1 MGFNTINYEEED
13 GVGLIV
19 MNRPKSMNAIN
30 DEFIMELGQAIDLVE
45 ADEKVGVVIVTGDV
59 KFFAAGADIKYVIG
73 IRTPLEAHDFVSNV
87 QSLFSRLENLEKPTI
102 AAVGGLALGGGCELA
117 LACDIRLAAE
127 NAIFGLPE
135 IKIGVLPGGGGTQR
149 LPRLIGAGR
158 AKLMLYSGDS
168 IDANEA
174 YRIGL
179 ADKVVKTDLLM
190 DEAKKMAKRLGQRPA
205 FALKMIKTSVN
216 KGMSMDLQSGLAHEA
231 RCFEIL
237 FSTEDQKEGMRAFVE
252 KRKPVF
258 KGK

>member
-1 MGFNTINYEEED
+1 MDFNTIIYNAED
-13 GVGLIV
+13 GIGIIT

-30 DEFIMELGQAIDLVE
+30 DEFMRELGHAIDLIE
-45 ADEKVGVVIVTGDV
+45 TDEEVGAVIVTGGD
-59 KFFAAGADIKYVIG
+59 KFFAAGADIKYIMG
-73 IRTPLEAHDFVSNV
+73 ISTPLEAHKFVTGV
-87 QSLFSRLENLEKPTI
+87 QSLFCRLEDLEKPTI
-102 AAVGGLALGGGCELA
+102 AAVSGLALGGGCELA

-158 AKLMLYSGDS
+158 AKEILYTGDP

-179 ADKVVKTDLLM
+179 VNKVIKSDALM
-190 DEAKKMAKRLGQRPA
+190 EEAKKMAKKLRERPA

-216 KGMSMDLQSGLAHEA
+216 KGMSMDLQSALAHEA

-237 FSTEDQKEGMRAFVE
+237 FSTEDQEEGMKAFME
-252 KRKPVF
+252 KRKPNF
-258 KGK
+258 KGR

>member
-1 MGFNTINYEEED
+1 MDFSTIIYSAED
-13 GVGLIV
+13 GVGIITI
-19 MNRPKSMNAIN
+19 NRPKSMNAIN
-30 DEFIMELGQAIDLVE
+30 DEFMRELDQVIDLIE
-45 ADEKVGVVIVTGDV
+45 DDNNVGAVIVTGGE
-59 KFFAAGADIKYVIG
+59 KFFAAGADIKYIMG
-73 IRTPLEAHDFVSNV
+73 ISTPLEAHEFVSAV

-158 AKLMLYSGDS
+158 AKEMLYTGDP
-168 IDANEA
+168 IDADEA

-179 ADKVVKTDLLM
+179 VNKVIKSDALM
-190 DEAKKMAKRLGQRPA
+190 DEANKMAKKLRERPA
-205 FALKMIKTSVN
+205 FAFKMIKTSVN

-237 FSTEDQKEGMRAFVE
+237 FSTEDQKEGMKAFVE
-252 KRKPVF
+252 KRKPSF

>member
-1 MGFNTINYEEED
+1 MDFNTIIYNSEE
-13 GVGLIV
+13 GVGIIT

-30 DEFIMELGQAIDLVE
+30 DEFVRELGQAIDLIE
-45 ADEKVGVVIVTGDV
+45 ADEKVEAVIVTGGE
-59 KFFAAGADIKYVIG
+59 KIFAAGADIKYVMGIG
-73 IRTPLEAHDFVSNV
+73 TPLEAHEFVSDV

-158 AKLMLYSGDS
+158 AKEMLYSGDP
-168 IDANEA
+168 IDADEA

-179 ADKVVKTDLLM
+179 ANKVVKADALM
-190 DEAKKMAKRLGQRPA
+190 DEAKKLARNLGQRPA

-216 KGMSMDLQSGLAHEA
+216 RGMSMDLQSALAHEA

-237 FSTEDQKEGMRAFVE
+237 FSTEDQKEGMKAFVE
-252 KRKPVF
+252 KREPKF

>member
-1 MGFNTINYEEED
+1 
-13 GVGLIV
+13 

-30 DEFIMELGQAIDLVE
+30 DEFMRELGHAIDLIE
-45 ADEKVGVVIVTGDV
+45 TDEEVGAVIVTGGE
-59 KFFAAGADIKYVIG
+59 KFFAAGADIKYIMG
-73 IRTPLEAHDFVSNV
+73 ISTPLEAHKFVTGV
-87 QSLFSRLENLEKPTI
+87 QSLFCRLEDLEKPTI
-102 AAVGGLALGGGCELA
+102 AAVSGLALGGGCELA

-158 AKLMLYSGDS
+158 AKEILYTGDP

-179 ADKVVKTDLLM
+179 VNKVIKSDALM
-190 DEAKKMAKRLGQRPA
+190 EEAKKMAKKLRERPA

-216 KGMSMDLQSGLAHEA
+216 KGMSMDLQSALAHEA

-237 FSTEDQKEGMRAFVE
+237 FSTEDQEEGMKAFME
-252 KRKPVF
+252 KRKPNF
-258 KGK
+258 KGR

>member
-1 MGFNTINYEEED
+1 MDFNTIIYNVED
-13 GVGLIV
+13 GIGIIT
-19 MNRPKSMNAIN
+19 MNRPESMNAIN
-30 DEFIMELGQAIDLVE
+30 DEFMRELGQVIGLIE
-45 ADEKVGVVIVTGDV
+45 ADEKVGAVIVTGGG
-59 KFFAAGADIKYVIG
+59 KFFAAGADIKYIMG
-73 IRTPLEAHDFVSNV
+73 ISTPLEAHQFVSDV
-87 QSLFSRLENLEKPTI
+87 HSLFSRLENLEKPTI

-158 AKLMLYSGDS
+158 AKEMLYSGDP
-168 IDANEA
+168 IDAGEA

-179 ADKVVKTDLLM
+179 ANKVVKTEALM

-237 FSTEDQKEGMRAFVE
+237 FSTEDQKEGMTAFVE
-252 KRKPVF
+252 KRKPNF